1 MKKKEIR
8 GLSVSEIDSKTVIAA
23 PTGAAYLSEFMD
35 TLPAGI
41 LNKKETGCGA
51 TTVVLENGEDVIIA
65 CPTRFLIINKVSQYP
80 NERCSYKLL
89 GVQKGVGQQHIEDY
103 VDECFGKQP
112 IKIMATYDSFPR
124 VFSLTKQKGIECKIV
139 VDEYQELLDA
149 YVYRNTAIR
158 NLLNELKDVPNVT
171 YLSAT
176 PIPYKWRPKE
186 LLQLPEYEID
196 WGDSVRIRPFRMKCD
211 HPFSLAANI
220 IKNHK
225 MGHPFE
231 LDGHIVKEYFF
242 FVNSVSAISN
252 IIESTGLTSDDVTVI
267 CADNEINKLKLKGL
281 PVGKVQEKNK
291 IFTFCTKTTFYGA
304 DFYSDAG
311 LAIIVSDGNAKS
323 SLLDIATDITQI
335 AGRIRTKENPFKNI
349 ILHIYNTG
357 IMCESKAEHEAKL
370 HERLVSAQ
378 KIVEIFNNSSLESR
392 GAIIERI
399 KENNPEEFAS
409 YNIENQMLEI
419 DEMKKAHA
427 EYKFEAIDNVYANG
441 ILLRDAYLNKG
452 YDVKNADEKIKNI
465 YQNVYWGMGRSRFEI
480 LYRTYSDSRKHP
492 PVIKSELPE
501 DVLLQNDIVPLAY
514 NLLGD
519 KEVERLGYDEKKV
532 SDWVHFKLPETQKA
546 LKEKLKETFIAGHKY
561 LFKEIK
567 QQLKSFFKELGIGIT
582 PKATLISKY
591 FNTKKVKIPTE
602 NKRKDGYQINNALF
616 LCVSTKKSNV
626 VFYDFYPIR

>member
-1 MKKKEIR
+1 MKKMNVR

-158 NLLNELKDVPNVT
+158 NLLNELKDIPNVT

-176 PIPYKWRPKE
+176 PIPYKW
-186 LLQLPEYEID
+186 
-196 WGDSVRIRPFRMKCD
+196 S
-211 HPFSLAANI
+211 
-220 IKNHK
+220 
-225 MGHPFE
+225 
-231 LDGHIVKEYFF
+231 
-242 FVNSVSAISN
+242 NSVSAISN